1 MTSICGSAVCARE
14 KVTHSANMQIDAL
27 LDVRIVLIGRR
38 IANSTCMTCVPRSMD
53 AGCKQAP
60 VSEAVFSQLS
70 DGERRRAGVER
81 KINVVRKLRRPDVNH
96 PRVGKIDGD
105 RKHGDRGER

>member
-1 MTSICGSAVCARE
+1 MTSVP
-14 KVTHSANMQIDAL
+14 HSI
-27 LDVRIVLIGRR
+27 
-38 IANSTCMTCVPRSMD
+38 D

-70 DGERRRAGVER
+70 DGERRRPGVER
-81 KINVVRKLRRPDVNH
+81 KMNGARNLSGPDVNR
-96 PRVGKIDGD
+96 PRLGMIDGD